1 LAPALFGAVACG
13 PRAGQGPGFATATDL
28 PDVPRR
34 PDGVVVDPSSELP
47 IVEDTA
53 DVASAIVALKPPLP
67 GKAAR
72 IVVAAFFHAITGE
85 DLDALSDLLT
95 PDANA
100 PSRSRSGST
109 TMVDHW
115 RARMRHFH
123 YRTLANDTLYQD
135 ADIELYRFDDLETL
149 AAGRPL
155 RPPEMTRSD
164 LLVRVPMLVVR
175 AGDRVFGDEIVFV
188 LRRDKERFRI
198 RQILEDFQLP

>member
-1 LAPALFGAVACG
+1 LGPLLFVIACG
-13 PRAGQGPGFATATDL
+13 SRAGQGPGFATATDL
-28 PDVPRR
+28 PDTPRR

-47 IVEDTA
+47 PGEDTA
-53 DVASAIVALKPPLP
+53 GAASAIVALKPPLP
-67 GKAAR
+67 DKAAR
-72 IVVAAFFHAITGE
+72 SVIAAFFHAITAE

-100 PSRSRSGST
+100 PSRSRTGST

-115 RARMRHFH
+115 RARIRHFH
-123 YRTLANDTLYQD
+123 YRTLANDLLYQD
-135 ADIELYRFDDLETL
+135 SDLELYHFDDLETL

-164 LLVRVPMLVVR
+164 LLVRVPMIVVR